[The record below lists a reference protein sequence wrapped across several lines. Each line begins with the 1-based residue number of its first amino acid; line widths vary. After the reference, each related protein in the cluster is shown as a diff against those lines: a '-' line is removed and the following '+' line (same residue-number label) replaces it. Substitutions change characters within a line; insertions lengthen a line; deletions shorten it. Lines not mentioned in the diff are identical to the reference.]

1 VIEIASAKERTRMLK
16 LIVGIDPGGSGAAAV
31 LDAKTKKIV
40 RCLRFGK
47 LTLHEYAYELFKIK
61 NTARGKIK
69 AIIENVHAMP
79 KQGVSSS
86 FKFGRRCGEQ
96 EGILVG
102 LAIPYQF
109 VTPQIWQ
116 RDMKCCRPKKK
127 KGVKPESKT
136 KHKQRTRARAQQLY
150 PSANITHATA
160 DAVLIARWLCQHS

>member
-1 VIEIASAKERTRMLK
+1 MAE
-16 LIVGIDPGGSGAAAV
+16 LIVGIDPGASGAAAV

-40 RCLRFGK
+40 RCFEFSK
-47 LTLHEYAYELFKIK
+47 LTLHEYAYELYKIK
-61 NTARGKIK
+61 NTVRGKIK
-69 AIIENVHAMP
+69 VIIENVHSMP

-102 LAIPYQF
+102 LAIPYEF

-116 RDMKCCRPKKK
+116 RDMKCLRVKK
-127 KGVKPESKT
+127 KGCEPESQT
-136 KHKQRTRARAQQLY
+136 EHKRRTRARAQQLY

-160 DAVLIARWLCQHS
+160 DAVLISRWLCQHS